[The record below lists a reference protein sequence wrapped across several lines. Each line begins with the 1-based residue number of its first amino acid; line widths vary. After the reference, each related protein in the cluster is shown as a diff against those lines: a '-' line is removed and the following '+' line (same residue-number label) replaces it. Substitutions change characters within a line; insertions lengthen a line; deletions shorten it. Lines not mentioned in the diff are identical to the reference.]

1 MMITNPNNP
10 TGTVL
15 DRKVLEEVVDVAN
28 EYGVMLIS
36 DEIYDEIV
44 YNGAK
49 FTSMS
54 QVAKG
59 VPHAILNGASKDY
72 DSMGFRIGF
81 VVVPRR

>member
-1 MMITNPNNP
+1 NP

-15 DRKVLEEVVDVAN
+15 PRNTLKEIVDLAN
-28 EYGVMLIS
+28 EHNLVLVS

-54 QVAKG
+54 QLAKG
-59 VPHAILNGASKDY
+59 VPHVILNGASKNLDAT
-72 DSMGFRIGF
+72 GFRIGF
-81 VVVPRR
+81 MIVPEKDEMS